1 VAVVVVV
8 VLVRLEIQVAQE
20 VVVEVAHLPEVLV
33 ILRQPR
39 HHKAI
44 MAVVG

>member
-1 VAVVVVV
+1 VAVLVVV

-20 VVVEVAHLPEVLV
+20 VVVEAAHLPEVLV
-33 ILRQPR
+33 ILRQLH